1 MPPYAN
7 RVHKV
12 YLNQTNKNIALSRH
26 APKPLK
32 KSYNTQ
38 FSPSKELPQLTL
50 FFFFFISKVKE
61 NTGRIFMIPNTCT
74 LCHRSR

>member
-50 FFFFFISKVKE
+50 FFFF
-61 NTGRIFMIPNTCT
+61 
-74 LCHRSR
+74 L